1 MVEAAELLGIVVDDF
16 LIVGLQEKEEDLVD
30 HQKREGL
37 SKKIDIDYKC
47 DQCNFTTEDKYQL
60 SSHKKAKHSGILYD
74 CDECDHQSA
83 YKKNLYRH
91 KRMKHPSF
99 PNNWDEEGKEKLNGI
114 LAEEELRVNDGMENS
129 EESFTKEKLINGQ
142 AEEGSHLI
150 RILESPEQKIVKI
163 EPYDSPKERYK
174 DEANSNSLHPQ
185 RARYKCTQCDLKT
198 LSKSHLKRHMIWKH
212 SGIRY
217 DCGECNY
224 QTAYKKSLK
233 RHKWG
238 AHQIIAESA
247 LTCAQCDNKY
257 PFDSQDLLSQHIKK
271 HHV

>member
-16 LIVGLQEKEEDLVD
+16 LIVGLEEKEEDLVV
-30 HQKREGL
+30 HQKKEGL

-99 PNNWDEEGKEKLNGI
+99 PNNWGEEGKEKLNGI
-114 LAEEELRVNDGMENS
+114 LAEKELRVNDVLENS
-129 EESFTKEKLINGQ
+129 EESFSKEKLSNGQ
-142 AEEGSHLI
+142 VEEGS
-150 RILESPEQKIVKI
+150 RFKRSPEQKFVKI
-163 EPYDSPKERYK
+163 EANDSSEERYN
-174 DEANSNSLHPQ
+174 DEANISNTLHTQ
-185 RARYKCTQCDLKT
+185 RAGYKCTQCDLKT
-198 LSKSHLKRHMIWKH
+198 LSKSHLKSHMIWKH

-247 LTCAQCDNKY
+247 LTCVQCDNNY
-257 PFDSQDLLSQHIKK
+257 PFDSQDLLSKHIKK
-271 HHV
+271 HHE

>member
-1 MVEAAELLGIVVDDF
+1 M
-16 LIVGLQEKEEDLVD
+16 
-30 HQKREGL
+30 
-37 SKKIDIDYKC
+37 
-47 DQCNFTTEDKYQL
+47 

-114 LAEEELRVNDGMENS
+114 LAEKELRVNDVLENS
-129 EESFTKEKLINGQ
+129 EESFSKEKLSNGQ
-142 AEEGSHLI
+142 VEEGS
-150 RILESPEQKIVKI
+150 RFKRSPEQKFVKI
-163 EPYDSPKERYK
+163 EANDSSEERYN
-174 DEANSNSLHPQ
+174 DEANISNTLHTQ
-185 RARYKCTQCDLKT
+185 RAGYKCTQCDLKT
-198 LSKSHLKRHMIWKH
+198 LSKSHIKRHMIWKH